1 MEYEKIEKLIEDMG
15 KSKLTELEI
24 EFPEGLKI
32 SMKKENGKVD
42 EKEHSKKNRH
52 GMLFFLHL
60 DVSYRCEL

>member
-1 MEYEKIEKLIEDMG
+1 MFTKFL
-15 KSKLTELEI
+15 
-24 EFPEGLKI
+24 F
-32 SMKKENGKVD
+32 NGVVFN

>member
-32 SMKKENGKVD
+32 SIKKKM
-42 EKEHSKKNRH
+42 EK
-52 GMLFFLHL
+52 
-60 DVSYRCEL
+60 